1 MNTYITATAIID
13 DLSLDSALKDSAQ
26 ILTNWQ
32 PDLSSYQT
40 SNEHHSASIWATTA
54 SEKAYF

>member
-1 MNTYITATAIID
+1 MNTYIIAAAALD
-13 DLSLDSALKDSAQ
+13 NLSLDSTLKDTAHV
-26 ILTNWQ
+26 LTNWQ